1 LSDAL
6 PRDLLLDLLNQYF
19 EIMAGA
25 VSTEDGEVLKFIGD
39 GMLAIFELREGAN
52 VVQRCAA
59 ALRAA
64 RAARA
69 AVAAC
74 NPDRIAAG
82 RAEIRYGLAL
92 HLGEVTYGN
101 IGAPNRL
108 DFTVIGPAVNH
119 ATRIEKVAA
128 KLDRRIVTS
137 ASFAAAAQA
146 SLISLGTHSLPGVV
160 EPQEVF
166 GLVD

>member
-1 LSDAL
+1 
-6 PRDLLLDLLNQYF
+6 
-19 EIMAGA
+19 M
-25 VSTEDGEVLKFIGD
+25 LKFIGD
-39 GMLAIFELREGAN
+39 GMLAIFELRDGDN
-52 VVQRCAA
+52 VALRCAA
-59 ALRAA
+59 ALSAA

-69 AVAAC
+69 AVAAR

-82 RAEIRYGLAL
+82 LAEIRYGLAL

-128 KLDRRIVTS
+128 QLDRRIVTS
-137 ASFAAAAQA
+137 ASFAAAAEHSA
-146 SLISLGTHSLPGVV
+146 DEPRHALAARRRRTAGSFHTVGLIVPG
-160 EPQEVF
+160 
-166 GLVD
+166 

>member
-1 LSDAL
+1 
-6 PRDLLLDLLNQYF
+6 
-19 EIMAGA
+19 
-25 VSTEDGEVLKFIGD
+25 V
-39 GMLAIFELREGAN
+39 
-52 VVQRCAA
+52 
-59 ALRAA
+59 AA
-64 RAARA
+64 R
-69 AVAAC
+69 

-82 RAEIRYGLAL
+82 LAEIRYGLAL

-128 KLDRRIVTS
+128 QLDRRIVTS
-137 ASFAAAAQA
+137 ASFAAAAEIP
-146 SLISLGTHSLPGVV
+146 LTSLGTHSLPGVV

-166 GLVD
+166 TLSD

>member
-6 PRDLLLDLLNQYF
+6 PRDALLDLLNEYF
-19 EIMAGA
+19 EIMVNA
-25 VSTEDGEVLKFIGD
+25 VSAEGGEVLKFIGD
-39 GMLAIFELREGAN
+39 GMLAIFELRDGDN
-52 VVQRCAA
+52 VALRCAA
-59 ALRAA
+59 ALSAA
-64 RAARA
+64 RTARA
-69 AVAAC
+69 AVAAR
-74 NPDRIAAG
+74 NPERLAAG
-82 RAEIRYGLAL
+82 LAEIRYGLAL

-128 KLDRRIVTS
+128 QLDRRIVTS
-137 ASFAAAAQA
+137 ASFAAAAEIP
-146 SLISLGTHSLPGVV
+146 LTSLGTHSLPGVV

-166 GLVD
+166 TLPD